1 MIYVF
6 GDYELDTRLYE
17 LRCAGQP
24 CKLEPQVFDVL
35 AYLMAHRDRVVT
47 KHELLDNLWPNQF
60 ISEVTLNHR
69 LMEARKAIGDS
80 GRAQRC
86 IKTLHGRGYRFI
98 AAVQE
103 RTSSPSDPADVP
115 VADTTRPCPAC
126 QHANA
131 VQARFCNVCATALLL
146 ACPSCRHDNPS
157 GATYCQTCAASLS
170 SAVRDS
176 AESAPPTQTAPGMPP
191 LPQPLPAPPLPEAE
205 RRQLTVMFCDLV
217 ESTAL
222 ASQLDPEE
230 LRDIIQAYQQ
240 VCTEV
245 IQTFDGHIA
254 QYLGDGLLV
263 YFGYP
268 QAHED
273 DAQRAVR
280 AGLGIIAA
288 LGQLTVRPELPQHM
302 ALAVRVGIHTGLVV
316 VGTIGGS
323 ARQEHLALGETP
335 NIAAR
340 LQGIAVPNTVVVS
353 SVTCQLVQGYFAYEA
368 LGEQTLK
375 GLATPT
381 EAYRIVEAHRT
392 QSHFDVIVTRGLTP
406 LVGRTHEVAL
416 LRERWEQ
423 VKDGYGQVVLLSG
436 EAGMGKSRLV
446 QELYRA
452 LAGEPHIRLACQSSP
467 YYQHTALHPVIDLLE
482 REAGFHRED
491 TPEAKVDK
499 LEHTLR
505 QWALPLPETVPP
517 LAALLSLPLPEHRYP
532 LQQLAPQRQ
541 RQQILEM
548 LLNLVLALA
557 AQQPV
562 LFIVEDLH
570 WSDPSTLEW
579 LDLHVKRGP
588 AAPILMLMTCRADFH
603 PPWGIHEYVTHLTVN
618 RLPPNRVAQMVA
630 SMLGE
635 KTLPEALL
643 QQVVAKADGIP
654 LFVEEVTKWVVE
666 AGLTTERSAQSEEQ
680 TSAPPLAIPPTLQAS
695 LMARLDRLGP
705 AKRLAQLSATLGK
718 QFSYELLQAV
728 STLDEASLQRDL
740 ERLVEAALLYQR
752 GAGAQAT
759 YTFKHALIQEAAYQS
774 LLKRTRQQYHWQIA
788 QALVERFPD
797 TARQQSEL
805 LAYHYTQAQLHEQ
818 AIGYWQRAGE
828 HAAQRSAHVEAI
840 AHLTQ
845 GLALLT
851 TLPDTPK
858 RAQDELTL
866 LTRLRLSIAATKGY
880 AVPELA
886 QVNSRMRTL
895 CQQVHEPTLLLGALT
910 GMWPFYL
917 ARAELQTARE
927 LAEQVLALA
936 GSVQRTSIL
945 PQGRVSPR
953 RPYLWG
959 HFMLGQTLLYLGE
972 LSRALEE
979 LDRAR
984 AVYDPHQHRPQVT
997 LAEQDPGVTCLAQGA
1012 HALWYLGY
1020 PEQALQRSQA
1030 ALALARDL
1038 AHPFSLV
1045 WALSWAASLHGLR
1058 REYRIALEYAESSVA
1073 LATEQGFAQWGAQGV
1088 ILRGWARAML
1098 GQHDAGIA
1106 QIQQGL
1112 AAYQSTGAA
1121 LFRPLFLTLLAE
1133 GYHSAGQAT
1142 EGLRV
1147 LADAMD
1153 VVDRTAER
1161 FYEAEIY
1168 RLQGELLLAQ
1178 GGTRHTFVEAERY
1191 LRKALDTARGQQAR
1205 SLELRAATSLSR
1217 LWWQQ
1222 GRQDDASRLLREI
1235 YGWFTEGFDTA
1246 DLQEAQTLLEG
1257 GNSRSYGR

>member
-24 CKLEPQVFDVL
+24 CKLEPQVFNVL
-35 AYLMAHRDRVVT
+35 AHLIAHRDRVVT

-69 LMEARKAIGDS
+69 LMVARKAIGDS

-103 RTSSPSDPADVP
+103 RLGSPSASAHSL

-126 QHANA
+126 QHVNA
-131 VQARFCNVCATALLL
+131 AQARFCNACATTLLL
-146 ACPSCRHDNPS
+146 ACPSCRHDNPP
-157 GATYCQTCAASLS
+157 GATCCQACAASLS
-170 SAVRDS
+170 GAVQDS
-176 AESAPPTQTAPGMPP
+176 GEPAQPPPTAPGMRP
-191 LPQPLPAPPLPEAE
+191 LPQPTHAPPLPEAE

-230 LRDIIQAYQQ
+230 LRDIIQVYQQ

-245 IQTFDGHIA
+245 IQRFDGHIA
-254 QYLGDGLLV
+254 QYLGDGLRV

-280 AGLGIIAA
+280 AGLGIITA
-288 LGQLTVRPELPQHM
+288 LEHLTVRPALPQDM

-316 VGTIGGS
+316 VGALGESTHQ
-323 ARQEHLALGETP
+323 AHLALGETP

-340 LQGIAVPNTVVVS
+340 LQGIAAPNTVVVS
-353 SVTCQLVQGYFAYEA
+353 GVTCRLVQGYFVYET
-368 LGEQTLK
+368 LEEQTLQ
-375 GLATPT
+375 GVAIPI
-381 EAYRIVEAHRT
+381 EVYRIVEAHRT
-392 QSHFDVIVTRGLTP
+392 QSHFDVVVTRGLTP
-406 LVGRTHEVAL
+406 LVGRTHEIAL

-436 EAGMGKSRLV
+436 EAGVGKSRLV

-452 LAGEPHIRLACQSSP
+452 LAGDPHIRLACQSSP
-467 YYQHTALHPVIDLLE
+467 YSQHTALYPVIDLLE
-482 REAGFHRED
+482 REAGLHRED
-491 TPEAKVDK
+491 TPEAKVDR
-499 LEHTLR
+499 LEQTLR
-505 QWALPLPETVPP
+505 QWALPLPEMVPP
-517 LAALLSLPLPEHRYP
+517 LAALLSLPLPEPRYP
-532 LQQLAPQRQ
+532 LQALAPQRQ
-541 RQQILEM
+541 RQQILDT
-548 LLNLVLALA
+548 LLDLVLALA
-557 AQQPV
+557 ARQPV

-579 LDLHVKRGP
+579 LDLYVKQGP
-588 AAPILMLMTCRADFH
+588 AAPVLMLMTCRADFH

-635 KTLPEALL
+635 KTLPATLL

-666 AGLTTERSAQSEEQ
+666 AGLTTDRFAQSEGYA
-680 TSAPPLAIPPTLQAS
+680 SAPPLAIPTTLQAS

-705 AKRLAQLSATLGK
+705 AKRLAQLSATLGR

-728 STLDEASLQRDL
+728 STLDEASLQPDL

-752 GAGAQAT
+752 GAGSQAT

-774 LLKRTRQQYHWQIA
+774 LLKRTRQQYHRQIA
-788 QALVERFPD
+788 QALMERFPD
-797 TARQQSEL
+797 TARQQPEL
-805 LAYHYTQAQLHEQ
+805 LAYHYTQAQLYEQ
-818 AIGYWQRAGE
+818 AVGYWQRAGE
-828 HAAQRSAHVEAI
+828 HAAQRSAHVEAM

-845 GLALLT
+845 GLDLLT

-866 LTRLRLSIAATKGY
+866 LTRLRLSLAATKGY
-880 AVPELA
+880 ATPELA
-886 QVNSRMRTL
+886 QVNSRMRAL
-895 CQQVHEPTLLLGALT
+895 CQQVQEPTLLLGALT
-910 GMWPFYL
+910 GLWSFYL

-927 LAEQVLALA
+927 LAEQVLTLA
-936 GSVQRTSIL
+936 GGVQRPSIL

-959 HFMLGQTLLYLGE
+959 HFMLGQTLLCLGE
-972 LSRALEE
+972 LSRAREE

-984 AVYDPHQHRPQVT
+984 AVYDPQQHRPQVT

-1012 HALWYLGY
+1012 HTLWYLGY
-1020 PEQALQRSQA
+1020 PDQALRAQPRS
-1030 ALALARDL
+1030 AR
-1038 AHPFSLV
+1038 PWRGNWPIPSV
-1045 WALSWAASLHGLR
+1045 WYGL
-1058 REYRIALEYAESSVA
+1058 
-1073 LATEQGFAQWGAQGV
+1073 
-1088 ILRGWARAML
+1088 
-1098 GQHDAGIA
+1098 
-1106 QIQQGL
+1106 
-1112 AAYQSTGAA
+1112 
-1121 LFRPLFLTLLAE
+1121 
-1133 GYHSAGQAT
+1133 
-1142 EGLRV
+1142 
-1147 LADAMD
+1147 
-1153 VVDRTAER
+1153 
-1161 FYEAEIY
+1161 
-1168 RLQGELLLAQ
+1168 
-1178 GGTRHTFVEAERY
+1178 
-1191 LRKALDTARGQQAR
+1191 
-1205 SLELRAATSLSR
+1205 
-1217 LWWQQ
+1217 
-1222 GRQDDASRLLREI
+1222 
-1235 YGWFTEGFDTA
+1235 
-1246 DLQEAQTLLEG
+1246 
-1257 GNSRSYGR
+1257 

>member
-24 CKLEPQVFDVL
+24 CKLEPQVFNVL
-35 AYLMAHRDRVVT
+35 AYLIAHCDRVVT

-69 LMEARKAIGDS
+69 LMVARKAIGDS
-80 GRAQRC
+80 GRTQRC

-103 RTSSPSDPADVP
+103 RVSGLSDPANVP
-115 VADTTRPCPAC
+115 VADTTRLCPTC
-126 QHANA
+126 QHVNT
-131 VQARFCNVCATALLL
+131 VEARFCNACATSLVL
-146 ACPSCRHDNPS
+146 ACPTCRHDNPPD
-157 GATYCQTCAASLS
+157 ATFCQACAAALS

-176 AESAPPTQTAPGMPP
+176 GEPAQPTPPAPGILP
-191 LPQPLPAPPLPEAE
+191 LPQSPPAPPLPEAE

-230 LRDIIQAYQQ
+230 LRDIVQTYQQ

-245 IQTFDGHIA
+245 IQRFDGHIA

-288 LGQLTVRPELPQHM
+288 LEHLTVRPELPQPM
-302 ALAVRVGIHTGLVV
+302 TLAVRVGIHTGLVV
-316 VGTIGGS
+316 VGTLGGS

-340 LQGIAVPNTVVVS
+340 LQGMAVPNTVVVS
-353 SVTCQLVQGYFAYEA
+353 GVTCRLVQGYFAYEA
-368 LGEQTLK
+368 LGEQPLK
-375 GLATPT
+375 GVATPT

-392 QSHFDVIVTRGLTP
+392 QSHFDATVTRGLTP

-423 VKDGYGQVVLLSG
+423 VKEGYGQVVLLSG

-446 QELYRA
+446 QELHRD
-452 LAGEPHIRLACQSSP
+452 LAGEPHLRLACQSSP
-467 YYQHTALHPVIDLLE
+467 YYQHTALHPIIDLLE

-491 TPEAKVDK
+491 TPEAKFEK
-499 LEHTLR
+499 LEHTMR
-505 QWALPLPETVPP
+505 QWGLPLAEMVPH
-517 LAALLSLPLPEHRYP
+517 LATLLSLPLPEQRYP
-532 LQQLAPQRQ
+532 FQPLASQQQ
-541 RQQILEM
+541 RQQILGT
-548 LLNLVLALA
+548 LLDLVLALA

-562 LFIVEDLH
+562 LCIVEDLH
-570 WSDPSTLEW
+570 WSDPSTLE
-579 LDLHVKRGP
+579 LLALYIKQGP
-588 AAPILMLMTCRADFH
+588 AAPVLMLMTCRADFH
-603 PPWGIHEYVTHLTVN
+603 PPWGVHEHVTHLTIN
-618 RLPPNRVAQMVA
+618 RLSPNRVAQMVA

-635 KTLPEALL
+635 KTLPATLL

-666 AGLTTERSAQSEEQ
+666 VGLTTDRSAQREVQ
-680 TSAPPLAIPPTLQAS
+680 VSALPLAIPTTLHAS
-695 LMARLDRLGP
+695 LLARLDRLGP
-705 AKRLAQLSATLGK
+705 AKGLAQLSATLGK
-718 QFSYELLQAV
+718 QFSYELLHAV

-752 GAGAQAT
+752 GAGPQAM

-774 LLKRTRQQYHWQIA
+774 LLKRTRQQYHRQIA

-797 TARQQSEL
+797 TARQQPEL

-818 AIGYWQRAGE
+818 AVGYWQRAGE
-828 HAAQRSAHVEAI
+828 HAAQRSAHVEAM

-845 GLALLT
+845 GLDLLT

-866 LTRLRLSIAATKGY
+866 LTRLRLSLAATKGY
-880 AVPELA
+880 AAPELA

-895 CQQVHEPTLLLGALT
+895 CQQVQEPTLLLGALT
-910 GMWPFYL
+910 GLWPFYL
-917 ARAELQTARE
+917 ARAELQTARA
-927 LAEQVLALA
+927 LAEQVLTLA
-936 GSVQRTSIL
+936 GSMQRTSIL

-959 HFMLGQTLLYLGE
+959 HFMLGQTLLCLGE
-972 LSRALEE
+972 LSRAREE
-979 LDRAR
+979 LDLAR
-984 AVYDPHQHRPQVT
+984 AVYDPQQHRPQVT
-997 LAEQDPGVTCLAQGA
+997 LAQQDPGVTCLAQGA

-1020 PEQALQRSQA
+1020 PDQALQRSQA
-1030 ALALARDL
+1030 ALD
-1038 AHPFSLV
+1038 PGTGTGPSLQSGMGSELGGKPA
-1045 WALSWAASLHGLR
+1045 WA
-1058 REYRIALEYAESSVA
+1058 
-1073 LATEQGFAQWGAQGV
+1073 T
-1088 ILRGWARAML
+1088 
-1098 GQHDAGIA
+1098 
-1106 QIQQGL
+1106 
-1112 AAYQSTGAA
+1112 
-1121 LFRPLFLTLLAE
+1121 P
-1133 GYHSAGQAT
+1133 
-1142 EGLRV
+1142 
-1147 LADAMD
+1147 
-1153 VVDRTAER
+1153 
-1161 FYEAEIY
+1161 
-1168 RLQGELLLAQ
+1168 
-1178 GGTRHTFVEAERY
+1178 
-1191 LRKALDTARGQQAR
+1191 
-1205 SLELRAATSLSR
+1205 
-1217 LWWQQ
+1217 
-1222 GRQDDASRLLREI
+1222 
-1235 YGWFTEGFDTA
+1235 
-1246 DLQEAQTLLEG
+1246 
-1257 GNSRSYGR
+1257 

>member
-1 MIYVF
+1 MVYVF

-17 LRCAGQP
+17 LRCAGQL
-24 CKLEPQVFDVL
+24 CKLEPQVFNIL
-35 AYLMAHRDRVVT
+35 AYLIAHRDRVVT
-47 KHELLDNLWPNQF
+47 KHELLDDLWPNQF

-103 RTSSPSDPADVP
+103 CTSSPSDSADAP

-126 QHANA
+126 QHVNT
-131 VQARFCNVCATALLL
+131 VQARFCNACATALLL
-146 ACPSCRHDNPS
+146 ACPACRYDNPP
-157 GATYCQTCAASLS
+157 GATYCQACATSLS
-170 SAVRDS
+170 SALRGS
-176 AESAPPTQTAPGMPP
+176 GEQAQPTWTAPGMPP
-191 LPQPLPAPPLPEAE
+191 LPQPLPTPLPEAE

-245 IQTFDGHIA
+245 IQRFDGHIA

-316 VGTIGGS
+316 VGTLGGS

-340 LQGIAVPNTVVVS
+340 LQGIATPNTVVVS

-375 GLATPT
+375 GVATPT

-392 QSHFDVIVTRGLTP
+392 QSHFDVMVTRGLTP

-423 VKDGYGQVVLLSG
+423 VQDGYGQVVLLSG

-446 QELYRA
+446 QELHRA

-517 LAALLSLPLPEHRYP
+517 LAALLSLPLPAQRYP
-532 LQQLAPQRQ
+532 LQQLTPPRQ

-588 AAPILMLMTCRADFH
+588 AAPILMLMTCRTDFH

-618 RLPPNRVAQMVA
+618 RLPPNRVAQMVT

-666 AGLTTERSAQSEEQ
+666 ADLTTARSAQSEGQ
-680 TSAPPLAIPPTLQAS
+680 TSAPLLTIPPTLQAS

-740 ERLVEAALLYQR
+740 ECLVEAALLYQR
-752 GAGAQAT
+752 GAGSQAT

-774 LLKRTRQQYHWQIA
+774 LLKRTRQQYHRQIA

-797 TARQQSEL
+797 TARQQPEL

-845 GLALLT
+845 GLDLLT
-851 TLPDTPK
+851 ALPDTPK

-866 LTRLRLSIAATKGY
+866 FTRLRLSLAATKGY
-880 AVPELA
+880 ATPELA

-895 CQQVHEPTLLLGALT
+895 CQQVQEPTLLLGALT
-910 GMWPFYL
+910 GLWPFYL

-936 GSVQRTSIL
+936 RNVQRTSIL

-979 LDRAR
+979 LDCAR

-1012 HALWYLGY
+1012 HALWYMGY

-1045 WALSWAASLHGLR
+1045 WALSCVASLHGLR

-1106 QIQQGL
+1106 QIHQGL
-1112 AAYQSTGAA
+1112 AAYQSTGAE
-1121 LFRPLFLTLLAE
+1121 LFRPFFLTLLAE
-1133 GYHSAGQAT
+1133 GCHSAGQAT

-1153 VVDRTAER
+1153 VVDRTEER

-1178 GGTRHTFVEAERY
+1178 GGTRHTFAEAERY

-1217 LWWQQ
+1217 LWRQQ
-1222 GRQDDASRLLREI
+1222 GRQDGTFRLLAETS
-1235 YGWFTEGFDTA
+1235 GWFTEGFDTA
-1246 DLQEAQTLLEG
+1246 DLQEVQALLKMRQ
-1257 GNSRSYGR
+1257 S